1 MKNVSIFIPLTQF
14 QQFLCITK
22 ISVSNSRFCKI
33 AMNFRN
39 NRKNSS
45 IYGTN
50 EQKSHI
56 TKFTRCAMQC
66 IYTYIARG
74 IKFSRNITCT
84 PLHCPAI
91 TEALR
96 KYRKDDKL

>member
-1 MKNVSIFIPLTQF
+1 MSIFILLTQF
-14 QQFLCITK
+14 QQFLRITK

-39 NRKNSS
+39 NRKKTRQYMVLMNKRH
-45 IYGTN
+45 II
-50 EQKSHI
+50 I

-66 IYTYIARG
+66 IYIARG

-84 PLHCPAI
+84 PLHYPTI